1 MVNIIHYFYFYFAV
15 YAYKYNGLGTMRE
28 NNFDVLI
35 YTSHYILHLIVE
47 PKISNPILCPMSL
60 IDK

>member
-1 MVNIIHYFYFYFAV
+1 MVNIIHYFYFAV

-35 YTSHYILHLIVE
+35 IYITLYLTSNCRAKDI
-47 PKISNPILCPMSL
+47 
-60 IDK
+60 